1 MAANVG
7 AAEGSAT
14 GSERAGRA
22 GQAGDEGGAG
32 GQTGVPD
39 APGVPVEAV
48 TPLIRGIAVLRR
60 LTEADGVS
68 SLSGLERS
76 TGLARSTVDRITATL
91 ARRGYVRLD
100 GRDAVLAPRLMELGN
115 AYLAA
120 LRLPRLL
127 DAHADALADELDESV
142 SLAVGDQDG
151 IRFIHQAT
159 RRRAMSLSFRIGDL
173 LPAER
178 TAPGPLFATEWGE
191 REWAR
196 WRERRAADPEDRG
209 FPAVPARSRP
219 IGTETDSERRNPSGP
234 THGDRYPA
242 PDDGLSST
250 PTDDGPASAPT
261 DDGRIVPTDADR
273 DRGPAPGRTPSPET
287 GPLPTL
293 GDDFERRTAEA
304 REDGWALDD
313 QLIEPGLVA
322 LAMPVREAGRIAC
335 VVSVV
340 SHTSRH
346 TAADLRD
353 TLLPRLRAAVA
364 AMERELSGAAPA
376 TAAAAATPSGLAVWT
391 GASKQELG
399 REFVES
405 LARGL
410 TVITAFGEGRSELTL
425 TEVAHAT
432 GLARATARRALITL
446 EHLGYVTAHARA
458 FRLTPRVLGL
468 GFPPLS
474 RTSLAEIAAPHLTG
488 LSERLRESVSLA
500 VLTGDEIQ
508 YTARITTSRILS
520 VHIAVGT
527 RLPAYATSL
536 GRVMLADLPDP
547 PLAGLRPLTPR
558 TITDPGRLKAVLDR
572 VRDEGYAF
580 VDEELEQG
588 LRSIA
593 VPVRERGG
601 RVVAAVNVAMHS
613 SRRTSAQCVD
623 EVLPEL
629 LATAGSVEADLRVA
643 GRFRRVPR
651 T

>member
-1 MAANVG
+1 MPSNVG
-7 AAEGSAT
+7 AAPGDGSRARSA
-14 GSERAGRA
+14 GAGRA
-22 GQAGDEGGAG
+22 GGESGTGGA
-32 GQTGVPD
+32 
-39 APGVPVEAV
+39 VPVEAV

-91 ARRGYVRLD
+91 AHLGYVRLD
-100 GRDAVLAPRLMELGN
+100 GRDAVLAPRVMELGN

-219 IGTETDSERRNPSGP
+219 IEAAAEDDSERR
-234 THGDRYPA
+234 DA
-242 PDDGLSST
+242 PG
-250 PTDDGPASAPT
+250 APY
-261 DDGRIVPTDADR
+261 ADR
-273 DRGPAPGRTPSPET
+273 SPTPVPPVAGRPPSTEAR
-287 GPLPTL
+287 PLPAL
-293 GDDFERRTAEA
+293 GDDFERRTAAA

-322 LAMPVREAGRIAC
+322 IAMPVRDAGRIAC

-346 TAADLRD
+346 TAAGLRD
-353 TLLPRLRAAVA
+353 TLLPRLRAAVT
-364 AMERELSGAAPA
+364 AMERELSRARPATSAAPA
-376 TAAAAATPSGLAVWT
+376 TPAAPAGLAVWT

-410 TVITAFGEGRSELTL
+410 TVVTAFGEGRSELTL
-425 TEVAHAT
+425 TGVAQAT

-446 EHLGYVTAHARA
+446 EHLGYVTAHAHV

-474 RTSLAEIAAPHLTG
+474 RTSLAEIATPYLTG
-488 LSERLRESVSLA
+488 LSQRLGESVSLA
-500 VLTGDEIQ
+500 VLTGDEIR
-508 YTARITTSRILS
+508 YTARITTSRIMS
-520 VHIAVGT
+520 VHITVGT

-536 GRVMLADLPDP
+536 GRVLLADLPEP
-547 PLAGLRPLTPR
+547 PLTELRPLTPR
-558 TITDPGRLKAVLDR
+558 TITDPGRLRAALDR

-593 VPVRERGG
+593 VPVRDRGG

-629 LATAGSVEADLRVA
+629 LATAGSIEADLRVA

-651 T
+651 A